1 MINKVINQFKIGYRY
16 FFINLLMALGINE
29 IYLQKLCFPIYLR
42 PKSSDLLTFHQI
54 FTFKE
59 YDINLGFVP
68 RFIIDAGAN
77 IGLASVFFANKFP
90 ETKIIAIEPENS
102 NFKML
107 EKNTKNYKN
116 VLLNKRALSNE
127 SNLSFDVVDRGLG
140 NWGFVTEIH
149 DLNII
154 HKVVDTVRS
163 ITIDEIL
170 IEHNLEYLDL
180 LKIDIEG
187 GEKELFESNYENW
200 LPRTKCIIIELH
212 DGINKGSSK
221 SFFNAI
227 SKYDFSYFNRGENL
241 LLINNSISSDL

>member
-1 MINKVINQFKIGYRY
+1 MIHKVIDRFKLGYRY
-16 FFINLLMALGINE
+16 FFINLLMALGINK
-29 IYLQKLCFPIYLR
+29 IHLQKLRFPIYLR

-59 YDINLGFVP
+59 YDINLGFIP

-77 IGLASVFFANKFP
+77 IGLASIFFANKFP

-102 NFKML
+102 NFEML
-107 EKNTKNYKN
+107 EKNTKDYEN

-127 SNLSFDVVDRGLG
+127 SNLSFDVVDKGFG

-170 IEHNLEYLDL
+170 IENNLEYLDL

-187 GEKELFESNYENW
+187 GEKKLFESNYENW
-200 LPRTKCIIIELH
+200 LPKTKCIIIELH
-212 DGINKGSSK
+212 DGITKGSSK

-241 LLINNSISSDL
+241 LLINNSISRDL